1 MKTAIVYYSLLGNVG
16 FVADKIANNID
27 CDVIKLETVKSYPKS
42 KGKLIFM
49 GGMKSVFKSKPKL
62 KEYDF
67 DADKYDQIVIG
78 TPTWAGTFAPAI
90 RTFLRNNK
98 DSIKDK
104 KISVFV
110 SCSGGEAES
119 VLQKIKQ
126 YVGLDDLNASV
137 VLTDPKNKP
146 SEENDGLINGFINKI
161 K

>member
-1 MKTAIVYYSLLGNVG
+1 MKTAVVYYSLLGNVE
-16 FVADKIANNID
+16 FAANEIAKEID
-27 CDVIKLETVKSYPKS
+27 CDVIKLNPVKSYPKS
-42 KGKLIFM
+42 KGKLIFL

-90 RTFLRNNK
+90 RTFLRDNK

-119 VLQKIKQ
+119 VLQKTKEFLGI
-126 YVGLDDLNASV
+126 DNLNASV

-146 SEENDGLINGFINKI
+146 SEENNALVDDFINKI